1 MSGSPRPV
9 TPVVAQIWRHPVK
22 ALSRERL
29 PAVRLEA
36 GAPLPL
42 DRRWAVTHAS
52 ARFDGA
58 WAPKGNFLRGVSA
71 PALMAVTS
79 TCDDA
84 SGRLTLAHP
93 DQGEIEIDPGDP
105 ATSGALIDWL
115 APLWPEGFP
124 PPTGLVSADIALTDV
139 PEPWVA
145 VNNLASHR
153 AVADRLGDRGLSIH
167 RWRGNL
173 WLDGLA
179 PWEEF
184 DWPGQRLRIGEVVLE
199 VQERIT
205 RCMATAANPETG
217 RRDHDTLAALRSWDH
232 EDFGVYA
239 LVVEGGEIAEGAV
252 VTLP

>member
-1 MSGSPRPV
+1 MSGAPRL
-9 TPVVAQIWRHPVK
+9 AQIWRHPVK

-29 PAVRLEA
+29 PAVVLEA

-42 DRRWAVTHAS
+42 DRRWAVTHAN
-52 ARFDGA
+52 ARFDGT

-79 TCDDA
+79 THDPDT
-84 SGRLTLAHP
+84 GRLTLAHP
-93 DQGEIEIDPGDP
+93 EQDEIEIDPED
-105 ATSGALIDWL
+105 AAASAALVAWL
-115 APLWPEGFP
+115 GPLWPESFP
-124 PPTGLVSADIALTDV
+124 PPTGLVSADTALTDV

-145 VNNLASHR
+145 VNNCASHR
-153 AVADRLGDRGLSIH
+153 AVADRLGDPGLSIH

-184 DWPGQRLRIGEVVLE
+184 DWPGQCLRIGEAVLE

-205 RCMATAANPETG
+205 RCMATAANPESG
-217 RRDHDTLAALRSWDH
+217 RRDRDTLAALRSWDH

-239 LVVEGGEIAEGAV
+239 RVVEGGEIAEGAA